1 MRYSQ
6 LFSGSN
12 RGAADVIPMSSVRC
26 GNKLADCLEVRLKK
40 QQEPVFYSIE
50 APKMSSVHFLNMDNM
65 LLSAAA
71 TFFLFIARPA
81 AGASAAAIS
90 GIAIF
95 NFKNHNPNHG

>member
-1 MRYSQ
+1 
-6 LFSGSN
+6 
-12 RGAADVIPMSSVRC
+12 
-26 GNKLADCLEVRLKK
+26 
-40 QQEPVFYSIE
+40 
-50 APKMSSVHFLNMDNM
+50 MSSVHFLNMDNM

-81 AGASAAAIS
+81 ASASAAAIS

>member
-12 RGAADVIPMSSVRC
+12 RGAADVISMSSVRC

-71 TFFLFIARPA
+71 TFFSFYRSAR
-81 AGASAAAIS
+81 SQRIRS
-90 GIAIF
+90 RNLRHCDF
-95 NFKNHNPNHG
+95 